1 MIWPCLLSN
10 VVLRE
15 GEKESEKIFANK
27 LNNIVFHSDVS
38 YELQPPAVT
47 LLAMLQTDVG
57 GDTQFIDL
65 TTAYERLSPQFKQ
78 LIDGLQV
85 VHSSLE
91 QAAASTSNGNQQRKP
106 PVVSI
111 HPLVRYHPVLGTK
124 SLFFNRGFVR
134 RIVGL
139 KQEES
144 DNILTFIKNHIESCL
159 DAHIRANWDER
170 TVVLWDNRRLVHS
183 ATFDWDNSSLRHA
196 FRVTPL
202 GERPVGSKEEYDAW
216 TPEIE
221 KEKLKRLSEA
231 LDATPAEYYE
241 KFVSH

>member
-1 MIWPCLLSN
+1 M
-10 VVLRE
+10 VFRRE
-15 GEKESEKIFANK
+15 GTNEAQQIYADK

-38 YELQPPAVT
+38 YELQPPGVT

-65 TTAYERLSPQFKQ
+65 TTAYERLSPQFRE
-78 LIDGLQV
+78 LIDDLQV
-85 VHSSLE
+85 VHSSFE
-91 QAAASTSNGNQQRKP
+91 QAAASTATGNKQRKP
-106 PVVSI
+106 PIASI

-124 SLFFNRGFVR
+124 SLFFNKGFGR
-134 RIVGL
+134 RILGL

-170 TVVLWDNRRLVHS
+170 TVVLWDNRRLVHT
-183 ATFDWDNSSLRHA
+183 ATFDWDNASLRHA

-202 GERPVGSKEEYDAW
+202 AERPVRSKEKYDSW

-241 KFVSH
+241 KFVSHP